1 MTSGWRIVKER
12 FAATAFDGEGARL
25 YGGRWNSPGRPVV
38 YLGCTPAIAALEIL
52 AHNARLNLLETSYVI
67 VEARVPDDAV
77 LDLGPAGLPEGWNDP
92 ADPGA
97 AARVGDAWL
106 DSRASL
112 ALRVPSAVLPLEFN
126 LVLNVGHPRMGEVE
140 VGEPLPFR
148 FDPRLLGPQVANG

>member
-1 MTSGWRIVKER
+1 M
-12 FAATAFDGEGARL
+12 
-25 YGGRWNSPGRPVV
+25 
-38 YLGCTPAIAALEIL
+38 
-52 AHNARLNLLETSYVI
+52 I

-106 DSRASL
+106 DSGASL

-126 LVLNVGHPRMGEVE
+126 LVLNAGHPRIGDIEVRE
-140 VGEPLPFR
+140 ARAFR
-148 FDPRLLGPQVANG
+148 FDPRLGGT